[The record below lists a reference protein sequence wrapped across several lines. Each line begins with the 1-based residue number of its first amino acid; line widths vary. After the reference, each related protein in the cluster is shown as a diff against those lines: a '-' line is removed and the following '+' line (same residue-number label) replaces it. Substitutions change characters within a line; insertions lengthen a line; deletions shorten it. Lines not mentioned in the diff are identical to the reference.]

1 MNIWIFLV
9 LFIIIY
15 TSLKVVYYEYFENDK
30 PLKNNEKKS
39 KYTIQELS
47 IASNIALNYAKTYF
61 KTDRIAMLSISDTQV
76 TYKKISFKCRLYNYK
91 NLKITD
97 VKISIIKPFFGN
109 KKYTVD
115 KFEENVPNTSV
126 GLESYDSF
134 VEPVWHYDIEPI

>member
-97 VKISIIKPFFGN
+97 VKISIIKPSIKVL
-109 KKYTVD
+109 KKETIKVI
-115 KFEENVPNTSV
+115 KNIGPKK
-126 GLESYDSF
+126 
-134 VEPVWHYDIEPI
+134 